1 MRIGM
6 GDMFKERIRQN
17 LQQRLSLKDDQLRI
31 YSTAQL
37 STEIEAI
44 KV

>member
-1 MRIGM
+1 M
-6 GDMFKERIRQN
+6 GDLFKEKLRQN
-17 LQQRLSLKDDQLRI
+17 VQKKLSLKDDQLRI
-31 YSTAQL
+31 YSTTQL